1 MKRFLTIIT
10 MMFIGFTLWADNNEP
25 QESRKE
31 ILVVGSMQHTD
42 IMRDISYNVRAYIN
56 SGSDML
62 ELECY
67 GIGDADVYIVDSVN
81 QVVDQMLVLDGT
93 STAFIPVPTVAG
105 NYVLV
110 IWSEKYYGEGM
121 FAVE

>member
-1 MKRFLTIIT
+1 

-31 ILVVGSMQHTD
+31 ILVVGSTQHTD
-42 IMRDISYNVRAYIN
+42 IMRDISYNVSAYIN
-56 SGSDML
+56 YDSDLL

-67 GIGDADVYIVDSVN
+67 GVGDAEVYIVDSEN
-81 QVVDQMLVLDGT
+81 QVVDQMTVLDGT
-93 STAFIPVPTVAG
+93 SIVYIPVPTVAG

-110 IWSEKYYGEGM
+110 IWSDKYYGEG
-121 FAVE
+121 FFTK